1 MSIDPSG
8 SSPEVTSSADDLRTY
23 NYEHFWLKHFVADLW
38 RTAQGAGLRPGS
50 PAPDFELESTE
61 GDRFRL
67 ADAGG
72 PAGAAPL
79 RKRHLTDHPR
89 RSCAAQGAPRPFR

>member
-8 SSPEVTSSADDLRTY
+8 GSPEVTSSADDLRAY

-38 RTAQGAGLRPGS
+38 RTAQGAGLRPGL

-61 GDRFRL
+61 GGRFRL
-67 ADAGG
+67 ADARG
-72 PAGAAPL
+72 
-79 RKRHLTDHPR
+79 
-89 RSCAAQGAPRPFR
+89 RPVLLHFGSDT